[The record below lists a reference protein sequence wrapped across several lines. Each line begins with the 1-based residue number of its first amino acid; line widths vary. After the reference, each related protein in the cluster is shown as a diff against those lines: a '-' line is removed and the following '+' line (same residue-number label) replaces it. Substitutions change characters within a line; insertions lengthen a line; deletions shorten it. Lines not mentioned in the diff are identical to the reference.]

1 MNTNSNESLRQI
13 QKAFS
18 RRTFGRIASV
28 VGAASALPILN
39 ESALAQLSAIGRI
52 PADAVKINANEN
64 PLGPC
69 PEALE
74 VMHKFTPLGGRYLYE
89 ETFDFAKTVAEQE
102 GVKPEYV
109 RPYGGSSLPLHHVVM
124 AFTSPEKSL
133 VTADPG
139 YEAAYRAAQT
149 VNAPYHLVPL
159 SVEGGYKHDVKA
171 MYEKDPNAGVYYIC
185 NPNNP
190 SGTVTPR
197 EDIDWLVAKL
207 KGDQILVLDEAYI
220 HLADVAMGSDLV
232 AADKNVVILRT
243 FSKLYGMAGLRAGFA
258 MARPDL
264 LAKFTKFN
272 SGALSVT
279 AMVGAHA
286 SISNAR
292 LVPERREI
300 IRNVREDVF
309 NFLDQKGYSYIPSVS
324 NKFMLDVK
332 MPARDFAAKMAE
344 HKIYVGRAWP
354 SMPTLS
360 RVSIGTA
367 EEMAKFKTALAKVM
381 A

>member
-1 MNTNSNESLRQI
+1 MNTSANDILRQTR
-13 QKAFS
+13 ASFS
-18 RRTFGRIASV
+18 RRSFGRIASI

-69 PEALE
+69 VEALE
-74 VMHKFTPLGGRYLYE
+74 VMHKFTPMGGRYLYE
-89 ETFDFAKTVAEQE
+89 ETFDFVRTVSAQE
-102 GVKPEYV
+102 GVKPDYV
-109 RPYGGSSLPLHHVVM
+109 RAYGGSSLPLHHVVM
-124 AFTSPEKSL
+124 AFTGPEKSL

-149 VNAPYHLVPL
+149 VGAKYHLVPL
-159 SVEGGYKHDVKA
+159 VKPSYKHDVKA
-171 MYEKDPNAGVYYIC
+171 MYAADPNAGVYYIC

-190 SGTVTPR
+190 SGTLTPR
-197 EDIDWLVAKL
+197 EDIDWLVDKL
-207 KGDQILVLDEAYI
+207 KGEQILVLDEAYI
-220 HLADVAMGSDLV
+220 HLADTPVGSDLV

-264 LAKFTKFN
+264 LAKFGKYN
-272 SGALSVT
+272 AGALPVT

-286 SISNAR
+286 SIKNVK
-292 LVPERREI
+292 LVPERRKI
-300 IRNVREDVF
+300 IKDVREDVF
-309 NFLDQKGYSYIPSVS
+309 SFLEKKNYTYIPSES

-332 MPARDFAAKMAE
+332 MPARDFAQKMQE
-344 HKIYVGRAWP
+344 HNIYVGRAWP
-354 SMPTLS
+354 AMPTYS
-360 RVSIGTA
+360 RISIGTA
-367 EEMAKFKTALAKVM
+367 EEMAKFKAALPKVLG
-381 A
+381 

>member
-1 MNTNSNESLRQI
+1 MNMNTNDSLLPAWKTGI
-13 QKAFS
+13 S
-18 RRTFGRIASV
+18 RRSFGRIASV
-28 VGAASALPILN
+28 VGAASALPVLN

-69 PEALE
+69 AEALE
-74 VMHKFTPLGGRYLYE
+74 MMHKFTPLGGRYLYE

-102 GVKPEYV
+102 GLKPEYI

-124 AFTSPEKSL
+124 AFTGPDKSL

-149 VNAPYHLVPL
+149 VDAPYHLVPL
-159 SVEGGYKHDVKA
+159 MQPSYKHDVKA

-207 KGDQILVLDEAYI
+207 KGDQIVVLDEAYI

-258 MARPDL
+258 AARPDL
-264 LAKFTKFN
+264 LAKFTKYN
-272 SGALSVT
+272 SGAVSVT

-286 SISNAR
+286 SIKNAK

-309 NFLDQKGYSYIPSVS
+309 SFLDKKNFSYIPSVS

-332 MPARDFAAKMAE
+332 MPAREFAAKMAE

-354 SMPTLS
+354 AMPTLS
-360 RVSIGTA
+360 RISVGTA
-367 EEMAKFKTALAKVM
+367 EEMAQFKTALTKVM
-381 A
+381 G